1 MKDTQNPG
9 AISLEKL
16 SPEIYQLRNELS
28 DLVDRFSELSAKLPA
43 GHSFCLLTA
52 FSFCTAEDGKILNN
66 SSRTSGGNEYLL
78 CLLSAANTLKE
89 KNTTLFQ
96 IS

>member
-1 MKDTQNPG
+1 MKDTQSPG

-52 FSFCTAEDGKILNN
+52 FSFCTAEDDKFLNN
-66 SSRTSGGNEYLL
+66 SSRTSGGDQFFL
-78 CLLSAANTLKE
+78 CLLSAVKTLRE
-89 KNTTLFQ
+89 KNTTFFE
-96 IS
+96 IV